1 MVLDTCMLNI
11 CCGCIPHFHLH
22 LETGLQKN
30 YYSSLHQV
38 TTLGL
43 LRYFF
48 IQKRTFCVF
57 PYICVYRSCSSL
69 KLALSQSLSLSLSLS
84 RRKVW
89 HFIHLFSPLLELLQN
104 LALFNETLGV
114 TIAEYCACLSRVLRP
129 QLKMLLS

>member
-22 LETGLQKN
+22 LETRLQKN

-84 RRKVW
+84 LSFPLSLSLTIEDRSAVFIDCGGGGKGGRRG
-89 HFIHLFSPLLELLQN
+89 SQELDCS
-104 LALFNETLGV
+104 AMKFN
-114 TIAEYCACLSRVLRP
+114 
-129 QLKMLLS
+129 